1 MTVGFTP
8 YEQGLAITMH
18 LLGKF
23 DALPALPISIF
34 LSILA
39 YLLTTALTEPFLA
52 HLALNRIVIF

>member
-1 MTVGFTP
+1 
-8 YEQGLAITMH
+8 MH

-39 YLLTTALTEPFLA
+39 YLLTTALVEPFLA
-52 HLALNRIVIF
+52 HLALHRVMIF

>member
-1 MTVGFTP
+1 M
-8 YEQGLAITMH
+8 Y

-39 YLLTTALTEPFLA
+39 YLLTTVLFLPFLDF
-52 HLALNRIVIF
+52 LTLIRVETL